1 MKFSDTLWQQVIS
14 IYQKIIA
21 HPFNSELAQG
31 TLSYDR
37 FIFYMEQD
45 AYYLINFARALGFI
59 AARANSSHII
69 HHFLNFALG
78 ALIAER
84 ELHAKF
90 LPGRKDFDS
99 IEPSPACMAYS
110 QYLIATAATAPLE
123 EAIAAVLPC
132 FWIYREVGQSI
143 AVHATE
149 NNPYMRWIDTYSS
162 QEFSDGTEQAISILD
177 KVANQCH
184 KSSLVRMQNAFEY
197 SIIFEW
203 HFWNDAYNMEL
214 FRKIH
219 LTEIEK
225 MEAISTG
232 HSSLN

>member
-1 MKFSDTLWQQVIS
+1 
-14 IYQKIIA
+14 
-21 HPFNSELAQG
+21 
-31 TLSYDR
+31 
-37 FIFYMEQD
+37 
-45 AYYLINFARALGFI
+45 
-59 AARANSSHII
+59 
-69 HHFLNFALG
+69 
-78 ALIAER
+78 
-84 ELHAKF
+84 
-90 LPGRKDFDS
+90 
-99 IEPSPACMAYS
+99 MAYS

-132 FWIYREVGQSI
+132 FWIYREAGQSI

-162 QEFSDGTEQAISILD
+162 QEFSDGTELAISILD

-197 SIIFEW
+197 STIFEW
-203 HFWNDAYNMEL
+203 HFWNDAYNMKL